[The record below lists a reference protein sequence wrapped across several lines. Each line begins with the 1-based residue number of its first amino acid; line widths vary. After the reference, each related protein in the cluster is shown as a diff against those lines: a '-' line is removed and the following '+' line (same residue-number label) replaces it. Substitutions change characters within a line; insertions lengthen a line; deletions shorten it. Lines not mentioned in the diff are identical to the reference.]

1 MRHRR
6 PLAAA
11 LSIAVLATLGGAAEA
26 GHRHSH
32 GGNAAA
38 LGIFGFAAGAI
49 VGNALASPRVYYAPP
64 PPPPVYYAPAPVY
77 MAPVYAAPP
86 AWSPDWYAYC
96 SSVHV
101 GFDGRSGTY
110 VGVDGNRYFC
120 R

>member
-1 MRHRR
+1 MPRESVQSLAIPA
-6 PLAAA
+6 PLAVARGGA
-11 LSIAVLATLGGAAEA
+11 LS
-26 GHRHSH
+26 HRD

-49 VGNALASPRVYYAPP
+49 VGNALAGPRVYYAPP

-77 MAPVYAAPP
+77 IAPVYAAPP

>member
-1 MRHRR
+1 MRHNR
-6 PLAAA
+6 PLVAA
-11 LSIAVLATLGGAAEA
+11 LSLAVLLPLAGKAEA
-26 GHRHSH
+26 G
-32 GGNAAA
+32 GDAAA

-49 VGNALASPRVYYAPP
+49 VGNALAGPRVYYAPP

-77 MAPVYAAPP
+77 VAPVYAAPP

-101 GFDGRSGTY
+101 SFDSRSGTY
-110 VGVDGNRYFC
+110 VGVDGYRYFC